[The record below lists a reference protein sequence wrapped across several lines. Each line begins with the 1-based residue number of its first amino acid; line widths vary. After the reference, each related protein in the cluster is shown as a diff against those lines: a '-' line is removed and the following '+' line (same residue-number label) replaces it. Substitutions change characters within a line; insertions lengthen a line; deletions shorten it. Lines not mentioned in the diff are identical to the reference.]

1 MIKIQGDIVIN
12 NNKEWDGNHFIPS
25 NNGSY
30 NLGSSQKEWK
40 DLYIDGIANIDTL
53 KANALGANIDHANY
67 NSTNVDINSGH
78 IANAV
83 TLDKT
88 ITLTGAV
95 TGSVNIGS
103 GNASISTTVNHTH
116 DLSDLTN
123 KYHYI
128 STRHGDAGNTCND
141 WCEGL
146 PNLECVSGYYTG
158 AWGDHTVSCSLWAPV
173 CKCRET

>member
-1 MIKIQGDIVIN
+1 MLKIQGDIVIN
-12 NNKEWDGNHFIPS
+12 NAKEWDDNHLIPS
-25 NNGSY
+25 SDNQKH
-30 NLGSSQKEWK
+30 LGSSSKKWK
-40 DLYIDGIANIDTL
+40 NIYIGGTAVVYRLNADL
-53 KANALGANIDHANY
+53 LGADIDHQNY
-67 NSTNVDINSGH
+67 NSTYVDINSRH